1 MMADGNDVVAGTPR
15 EKSKRPTNKWFATQV
30 TAIATFLVALIQNEW
45 QLSSELQ
52 VVLVGLVAA
61 AVISYLLPNS
71 DTPGGVPEKSA

>member
-1 MMADGNDVVAGTPR
+1 
-15 EKSKRPTNKWFATQV
+15 
-30 TAIATFLVALIQNEW
+30 
-45 QLSSELQ
+45 